1 MLYSLIDA
9 AFTAVSMLCRTNYT
23 QSHWLN
29 STRTHGQYKPTW
41 IKISNNQRIWIIP
54 SLQAERYLY
63 HLTRLQRCK
72 LIHVAMAW
80 YEKQLKYKINQKICS
95 RLVYKNYFLDEII
108 RKVQLQVRGVE
119 SLTTLPLMKKLV
131 TVASILH
138 SKAAIHSLTIVI
150 S

>member
-1 MLYSLIDA
+1 MD
-9 AFTAVSMLCRTNYT
+9 
-23 QSHWLN
+23 
-29 STRTHGQYKPTW
+29 
-41 IKISNNQRIWIIP
+41 
-54 SLQAERYLY
+54 
-63 HLTRLQRCK
+63 
-72 LIHVAMAW
+72 W

-95 RLVYKNYFLDEII
+95 GLVYKNYFLDEII

-138 SKAAIHSLTIVI
+138 SKAAIHCLTIVI